1 MTARRIHAHVIEP
14 HLLLCSPRL
23 CLEENCLCPTAL
35 WARMVFGFRQS
46 RIMHNVCA
54 NLRQLIDFMHE
65 LVHIDAW
72 IVGNLLVIAIPAR
85 VHELTVILVFT
96 RVQHVVAKKAAF
108 T

>member
-1 MTARRIHAHVIEP
+1 
-14 HLLLCSPRL
+14 
-23 CLEENCLCPTAL
+23 
-35 WARMVFGFRQS
+35 
-46 RIMHNVCA
+46 MHNVCA
-54 NLRQLIDFMHE
+54 NLRQLTEITLLHLQPIQIDRRAIKKNKHSLDFMHE